1 MKFAKSAFAKT
12 AAFHF
17 LAILLSATLTIG
29 VLLAGL
35 KIFDVYL
42 LSHGRAGPADE
53 DADEATMRTLDAYPF
68 TGGHIQAFKTER
80 KPLWSNYYHDYD
92 VTSGEYG
99 FFIDFHLETPP
110 PKQDNE
116 IRIVLT
122 GGSTAQG
129 WGGRSNAD
137 MFYELLPAKLSR
149 ELQERG
155 QNCKVTV
162 VNLAMGSSYIYQ
174 NFIALNKWAHPLKP
188 DAIISFSGHNEIA
201 VPWNSKGDGPYLLA
215 YKEGGL
221 LHVLRY
227 SASPPWLK
235 KIAQY
240 FPGIVKRTMLGS
252 LVRLMYLN
260 DYIDD
265 WKANYYLSRVDPTF
279 GPMPR
284 EELQRRYQA
293 AMKSLTIRDIVDSV
307 SIPLYEHSLESISR
321 DFPDTPIFAVFQ
333 PFLPYRPW
341 LEDYARMTTAIPQKI
356 NDEDHNDKV
365 KFLNLQK
372 IWQEHDFFPGSLA
385 DPVHLSNDGHARVT
399 AYLSDWLLPFAQ
411 DRCAQ
416 LMAAKAASPPRGN

>member
-1 MKFAKSAFAKT
+1 MMKFAKSAFAKS

-17 LAILLSATLTIG
+17 LAIFLSATLTIG

-35 KIFDVYL
+35 KILDVYL
-42 LSHGRAGPADE
+42 LSQGRAGPADE

-162 VNLAMGSSYIYQ
+162 VNLAGNSS
-174 NFIALNKWAHPLKP
+174 
-188 DAIISFSGHNEIA
+188 
-201 VPWNSKGDGPYLLA
+201 
-215 YKEGGL
+215 
-221 LHVLRY
+221 
-227 SASPPWLK
+227 
-235 KIAQY
+235 
-240 FPGIVKRTMLGS
+240 
-252 LVRLMYLN
+252 
-260 DYIDD
+260 
-265 WKANYYLSRVDPTF
+265 
-279 GPMPR
+279 
-284 EELQRRYQA
+284 
-293 AMKSLTIRDIVDSV
+293 
-307 SIPLYEHSLESISR
+307 
-321 DFPDTPIFAVFQ
+321 
-333 PFLPYRPW
+333 
-341 LEDYARMTTAIPQKI
+341 
-356 NDEDHNDKV
+356 
-365 KFLNLQK
+365 
-372 IWQEHDFFPGSLA
+372 
-385 DPVHLSNDGHARVT
+385 
-399 AYLSDWLLPFAQ
+399 
-411 DRCAQ
+411 
-416 LMAAKAASPPRGN
+416 

>member
-1 MKFAKSAFAKT
+1 MRFAKT
-12 AAFHF
+12 VVFHF
-17 LAILLSATLTIG
+17 LSIVISVTLTVG
-29 VLLAGL
+29 VLLLGL

-42 LSHGRAGPADE
+42 QSSRHAATPDD
-53 DADEATMRTLDAYPF
+53 DADEPSLRTMEYYPF
-68 TGGHIQAFKTER
+68 TGGQIQAFKTEH
-80 KPLWSNYYHDYD
+80 KPLWLNNYDDYD

-137 MFYELLPAKLSR
+137 MFYKLLPRRLTQ
-149 ELQERG
+149 ELQEHGRSC
-155 QNCKVTV
+155 QVTV
-162 VNLAMGSSYIYQ
+162 VNLAMGSSHIYQ
-174 NFIALNKWAHPLKP
+174 NFVALNKWAHPLQP

-201 VPWNSKGDGPYLLA
+201 VPWSSKGDGPYGLA
-215 YKEGGL
+215 SVAGGF

-227 SASPPWLK
+227 SASPRWLK
-235 KIAQY
+235 KMAQY
-240 FPGIVKRTMLGS
+240 YPGIVKRTMLGS
-252 LVRLMYLN
+252 LIRSMYLG

-265 WKANYYLSRVDPTF
+265 WKADYYLNRVDPDF
-279 GPMPR
+279 RPMPR
-284 EELQRRYQA
+284 EDVQRRYKA
-293 AMKSLTIRDIVDSV
+293 AMKSLTVGDIVDSV

-333 PFLPYRPW
+333 PFRPYRPW
-341 LEDYARMTTAIPQKI
+341 LEDYARMTSEIPRKI

-372 IWQEHDFFPGSLA
+372 AWQEHDFFPGSLV
-385 DPVHLSNDGHARVT
+385 DPVHLSNDGHLLVT
-399 AYLSDWLLPFAQ
+399 TYLNDWLFPFVQ
-411 DRCAQ
+411 DRCAR
-416 LMAAKAASPPRGN
+416 LIAAKAAVTEP